1 MLTVTGMAIGADE
14 PAANAN
20 AANAQKSSSHSTT
33 ADCQTLFKGMAG
45 EWEGTIQT
53 RNGEG
58 MGSASVTSATC
69 RLEDGGKRLALYYE
83 GFAFGK
89 AVDGGMV
96 FSAGEQPGA
105 AVNRDNSTMKSRGLL
120 EGAAMAFTYSSSSS
134 KVASYEHTVSLLDPN
149 HMVTEIYSINSK
161 GERSLAFRLDL
172 NRLDSGQ
179 KAGASGAFASAK
191 SLASARS
198 AVSSVTQQA
207 GVDTDH

>member
-1 MLTVTGMAIGADE
+1 MLTATGMAIGADE
-14 PAANAN
+14 PGASASATGV
-20 AANAQKSSSHSTT
+20 QSRSSNSVS

-69 RLEDGGKRLALYYE
+69 RVEDGGKRLALYYE

-89 AVDGGMV
+89 PVNGGMV
-96 FSAGEQPGA
+96 FSAGDQPGA
-105 AVNRDNSTMKSRGLL
+105 AVHRDGSTMKARGVL
-120 EGAAMAFTYSSSSS
+120 EGASMAFTYPSSSA
-134 KVASYEHTVSLLDPN
+134 KAASYEHTVSLVDPN
-149 HMVTEIYSINSK
+149 HLVTEVYTINSK
-161 GERSLAFRLDL
+161 GERSMAFRLDM

-179 KAGASGAFASAK
+179 KAGASGAFASATC
-191 SLASARS
+191 LASARS
-198 AVSSVTQQA
+198 ALSSVTQQA